1 MSKCYL
7 LQRRWR
13 LCALFAN
20 RKIGD
25 SSKQEGMQKSRCF
38 LLFLNLYSTFLRF
51 IRLPMEMVVLQDC
64 FRHICLSAQVT
75 ILRGS
80 ILFDSVILENRD
92 EYYRVLFESQKN
104 WQTEDEDIS
113 PWVEFYIHEIYS
125 QYIRAYQRVLDNFDY
140 RNTPLFAWE
149 LAESEGLSFIGTE
162 LTELTNERWNESV
175 TWDYYEW
182 AFWQTNRV
190 CCVHW

>member
-1 MSKCYL
+1 
-7 LQRRWR
+7 
-13 LCALFAN
+13 
-20 RKIGD
+20 
-25 SSKQEGMQKSRCF
+25 
-38 LLFLNLYSTFLRF
+38 
-51 IRLPMEMVVLQDC
+51 MEMVVLQDC

-140 RNTPLFAWE
+140 RNTPLFA
-149 LAESEGLSFIGTE
+149 
-162 LTELTNERWNESV
+162 
-175 TWDYYEW
+175 
-182 AFWQTNRV
+182 
-190 CCVHW
+190 